1 MEWSKLNSNTQY
13 AEAIAKIKD
22 KLDIVETI
30 SEFVILKKAGR
41 NYQGLCPF
49 HKEKSPSFSVN
60 PQKQI
65 FKCFGCGAAGDAI
78 AFLMKITN
86 QGFTDVIS
94 DLAQKFGVQL
104 PQFKG
109 GQAQNPELKK
119 QMMSANKLAAEFF
132 NKGLKTYPQAK
143 KARDYLASRSIS
155 DEVIEDY
162 MIGYAPHYSDEL
174 FNYLKT
180 EHGFSADVLEKAGLL
195 SKKTNGEG
203 HVDRFRN
210 RLMIPI
216 MDENDNIVGFGARAL
231 DEGQNPKYLNSPDTI
246 LYNKSKIM
254 FGLNKAR
261 EAVRTEDAVIIM
273 EGYFDVISAQVSGIK
288 NVVATSGT
296 SLTQGHLKT
305 LSRFMNEPKIYLA
318 FDSDKAGL
326 LATQRGAEVVKEAF
340 EGLGEIRQYDESY
353 SRHGDFSCEIRV
365 VTSPQG
371 KDPDE
376 FIKTQGAE
384 AYKDLIKNAPLL
396 IDFEINSIIKK
407 GDENL
412 SPQEKAKKIK
422 EVVKVL
428 SEVKNKIIQTEYI
441 KSVSEILQVS
451 QMAVKAELEGY
462 RPVAVPRSS
471 VSSNV
476 TKISNKLEIAQKKLL
491 SVYFIY
497 GSNNNLSTLNNCLDE
512 VEFTEGTLSQIK
524 KILKNVS
531 EKVENAEQLQ
541 ESLINHFVGE
551 IQAQQEIIEIA
562 DYANEI
568 NNLSANLV
576 KQYVEETILFIKRY
590 QSNQAQNELKSRYYE
605 VKDDETS
612 SLQIQYEVRDKLKQV
627 TRLKLGDIHEQ
638 KI

>member
-1 MEWSKLNSNTQY
+1 MNSNTQY
-13 AEAIAKIKD
+13 SEAIAKIKD

-49 HKEKSPSFSVN
+49 HKEKTPSFSVN

-86 QGFTDVIS
+86 QGFTEVIS
-94 DLAQKFGVQL
+94 DLAQKFGIEL

-109 GQAQNPELKK
+109 GGAQNTEIKK
-119 QMMSANKLAAEFF
+119 QVLTANKLAADFF
-132 NKGLKTYPQAK
+132 NNGLKTYPQAK

-155 DEVIEDY
+155 DEVIQQY
-162 MIGYAPHYSDEL
+162 MIGYSPNYPDEL
-174 FNYLKT
+174 LKFLT
-180 EHGFSADVLEKAGLL
+180 KEHGFSVDVLEKAGLIL
-195 SKKTNGEG
+195 QKTNGSG
-203 HVDRFRN
+203 HVDRFKN

-216 MDENDNIVGFGARAL
+216 LDENDNIVGFGARAL

-246 LYNKSKIM
+246 LYNKSKVM
-254 FGLNKAR
+254 FGLNKAK
-261 EAVRTEDAVIIM
+261 EAIRAEDAVIIM
-273 EGYFDVISAQVSGIK
+273 EGYFDVISAQVAGVK

-305 LSRFMNEPKIYLA
+305 LSRFMNEKKIYLA

-340 EGLGEIRQYDESY
+340 EGLGEIRQCDESY
-353 SRHGDFSCEIRV
+353 SKTGDFACEIRV
-365 VTSPQG
+365 VMSPQG

-376 FIKTQGAE
+376 FIKSQGVQ
-384 AYKDLIKNAPLL
+384 AYKDLIEKAPLL
-396 IDFEINSIIKK
+396 IDFEIDSIIKK
-407 GDENL
+407 GDDNL

-441 KSVSEILQVS
+441 KAVAEILQVS
-451 QMAVKAELEGY
+451 QIAVKSELEGY
-462 RPVAVPRSS
+462 RPTAISTKQNTL
-471 VSSNV
+471 SNV
-476 TKISNKLEIAQKKLL
+476 TITSNKLEIAQKKLL
-491 SVYFIY
+491 SVYFID
-497 GSNNNLSTLNNCLDE
+497 GSNLSTLNNCLDE

-524 KILKNVS
+524 KTLKEVS
-531 EKVENAEQLQ
+531 NQVENAEQLQ
-541 ESLINHFVGE
+541 KSLINHFVGE
-551 IQAQQEIIEIA
+551 IQAQQDIIEIA
-562 DYANEI
+562 DYSNEI
-568 NNLSANLV
+568 KNLGETLI
-576 KQYVEETILFIKRY
+576 KQYIEETILFIKRY
-590 QSNQAQNELKSRYYE
+590 QSNKMQNELKSRYYE
-605 VKDDETS
+605 AKDDETS

>member
-1 MEWSKLNSNTQY
+1 MNSNTQY
-13 AEAIAKIKD
+13 SEAIAKIKD

-49 HKEKSPSFSVN
+49 HKEKTPSFSVN

-86 QGFTDVIS
+86 QGFTEVIS
-94 DLAQKFGVQL
+94 DLAQKFGIEL

-109 GQAQNPELKK
+109 GGAQNTEIKK
-119 QMMSANKLAAEFF
+119 QVLTANKLAADFF
-132 NKGLKTYPQAK
+132 NNGLKTYPQAK

-155 DEVIEDY
+155 DEVIQQY
-162 MIGYAPHYSDEL
+162 MIGYSPNYPDEL
-174 FNYLKT
+174 LKFLT
-180 EHGFSADVLEKAGLL
+180 KEHGFSVDVLEKAGLIL
-195 SKKTNGEG
+195 QRTNGSG
-203 HVDRFRN
+203 HVDRFKN

-216 MDENDNIVGFGARAL
+216 LDENDNIVGFGARAL

-246 LYNKSKIM
+246 LYNKSKVM
-254 FGLNKAR
+254 FGLNKAK
-261 EAVRTEDAVIIM
+261 EAIRAEDAVIIM
-273 EGYFDVISAQVSGIK
+273 EGYFDVISAQVAGVK

-305 LSRFMNEPKIYLA
+305 LSRFMNEKKIYLA

-340 EGLGEIRQYDESY
+340 EGLGEIRQCDESY
-353 SRHGDFSCEIRV
+353 SKTGDFACEIRV
-365 VTSPQG
+365 VMSPQG

-376 FIKTQGAE
+376 FIKSQGVQ
-384 AYKDLIKNAPLL
+384 AYKDLIEKAPLL
-396 IDFEINSIIKK
+396 IDFEIDSIIKK
-407 GDENL
+407 GDDNL

-441 KSVSEILQVS
+441 KAVAEILQVS
-451 QMAVKAELEGY
+451 QIAVKSELEGY
-462 RPVAVPRSS
+462 RPTAISTKQNTL
-471 VSSNV
+471 SNV
-476 TKISNKLEIAQKKLL
+476 TITSNKLEIAQKKLL
-491 SVYFIY
+491 SVYFID
-497 GSNNNLSTLNNCLDE
+497 GSNLSTLNNCLDE

-524 KILKNVS
+524 KTLKEVS
-531 EKVENAEQLQ
+531 NQVENAEQLQ
-541 ESLINHFVGE
+541 KSLINHFVGE
-551 IQAQQEIIEIA
+551 IQAQQDIIEIA
-562 DYANEI
+562 DYSNEI
-568 NNLSANLV
+568 KNLGETLI
-576 KQYVEETILFIKRY
+576 KQYIEETILFIKRY
-590 QSNQAQNELKSRYYE
+590 QSNKMQNELKSRYYE
-605 VKDDETS
+605 AKDDETS

>member
-1 MEWSKLNSNTQY
+1 MNTNTQY

-22 KLDIVETI
+22 KLDIVDVI

-49 HKEKSPSFSVN
+49 HKEKTPSFSVN

-86 QGFTDVIS
+86 QGFNEVIS
-94 DLAQKFGVQL
+94 DLAQKFGIEL

-109 GQAQNPELKK
+109 GGAQNTEIKK
-119 QMMSANKLAAEFF
+119 QMLEANKLAAEFF

-143 KARDYLASRSIS
+143 KARDYLASRTIT
-155 DEVIEDY
+155 DEVIQEY
-162 MIGYAPHYSDEL
+162 LIGYAPNYSDEL
-174 FNYLKT
+174 LKFLT
-180 EHGFSADVLEKAGLL
+180 KEHGFSIDVLEKAGLI
-195 SKKTNGEG
+195 SAKTNGEG

-210 RLMIPI
+210 RLIIPI
-216 MDENDNIVGFGARAL
+216 LDENDNVVGFGARAL

-246 LYNKSKIM
+246 LYNKSKVM
-254 FGLNKAR
+254 FGLNKAK
-261 EAVRTEDAVIIM
+261 EAIRVEDSVVIM

-305 LSRFMNEPKIYLA
+305 LSRFMNDKKIYLA

-326 LATQRGAEVVKEAF
+326 LATQRGAEVIKEAF

-353 SRHGDFSCEIRV
+353 AGNGDFSCEIRV
-365 VTSPQG
+365 VLSPQG

-376 FIKTQGAE
+376 FIKAKGVQ
-384 AYKDLIKNAPLL
+384 AYKELIENAPLL
-396 IDFEINSIIKK
+396 IDFEIDSIIKK

-412 SPQEKAKKIK
+412 SPQDKAKKIK

-428 SEVKNKIIQTEYI
+428 SEVKNKVIQTEYI
-441 KSVSEILQVS
+441 KSIADVLQVS
-451 QMAVKAELEGY
+451 QMAVKAELDGY
-462 RPVAVPRSS
+462 RPASMPSGSNVL
-471 VSSNV
+471 SNV
-476 TKISNKLEIAQKKLL
+476 TKTPAKLEIAQKKLL
-491 SVYFIY
+491 SVYFID
-497 GSNNNLSTLNNCLDE
+497 GSNDLSTLNNCLDE
-512 VEFTEGTLSQIK
+512 VEFTEGTLSEIK
-524 KILKNVS
+524 KALKDVS
-531 EKVENAEQLQ
+531 QKVENAEQLH
-541 ESLINHFVGE
+541 ETLINHFVGE
-551 IQAQQEIIEIA
+551 IKAQQEIIEIA

-568 NNLSANLV
+568 KDLSASLV
-576 KQYVEETILFIKRY
+576 KQYIEETILFIKRH
-590 QSNQAQNELKSRYYE
+590 QSMLMKNELKSRYYE
-605 VKDDETS
+605 AKDDETS
-612 SLQIQYEVRDKLKQV
+612 SLQLQYEVRDKLKQV

>member
-1 MEWSKLNSNTQY
+1 MNMNTQY
-13 AEAIAKIKD
+13 TEAIAKIKD

-86 QGFTDVIS
+86 QGFTEVIS
-94 DLAQKFGVQL
+94 DLAQKFGIEL

-109 GQAQNPELKK
+109 GPAQNPEIKK
-119 QMMSANKLAAEFF
+119 QMLSANKLAAEFF

-143 KARDYLASRSIS
+143 KARDYLAGRSIS
-155 DEVIEDY
+155 DEVIEEY
-162 MIGYAPHYSDEL
+162 MIGYAPHYADEL
-174 FNYLKT
+174 LNYLKK
-180 EHGFSADVLEKAGLL
+180 EHGFSIDVLEKAGLA
-195 SKKTNGEG
+195 SPRSTGEG

-216 MDENDNIVGFGARAL
+216 LDENDNVVGFGARAL

-246 LYNKSKIM
+246 LYNKSKVM
-254 FGLNKAR
+254 FGLNKAK
-261 EAVRTEDAVIIM
+261 EAVRAEDAVIIM
-273 EGYFDVISAQVSGIK
+273 EGYFDVITAQVSGIK

-305 LSRFMNEPKIYLA
+305 LSRFMNDPKIYLA
-318 FDSDKAGL
+318 FDSDKAGI
-326 LATQRGAEVVKEAF
+326 LATKRGAEVVKEAF

-353 SRHGDFSCEIRV
+353 SRNGDFSCEIRV
-365 VTSPQG
+365 VVPPKG

-376 FIKTQGAE
+376 FIKAQGAQ
-384 AYKDLIKNAPLL
+384 AYKDLIKTAPLL
-396 IDFEINSIIKK
+396 IDFEINSIINK
-407 GDENL
+407 GDESL

-441 KSVSEILQVS
+441 KAVSEMLQVS
-451 QMAVKAELEGY
+451 QMAVKAELEDY
-462 RPVAVPRSS
+462 RPALTPSRPS

-476 TKISNKLEIAQKKLL
+476 TKIPNKLEIAQKKLL

-497 GSNNNLSTLNNCLDE
+497 GSNNNLSALNNSLDE
-512 VEFTEGTLSQIK
+512 VEFTEDTLSQIK
-524 KILKNVS
+524 KTLKEVS
-531 EKVENAEQLQ
+531 QKVENAEQLQ

-551 IQAQQEIIEIA
+551 IQSQQEIIEIA

-568 NNLSANLV
+568 KDLSATLI

-612 SLQIQYEVRDKLKQV
+612 SLQIQYEVRDKIKQV

>member
-1 MEWSKLNSNTQY
+1 MNLNTQY
-13 AEAIAKIKD
+13 AEAIVKIKD

-49 HKEKSPSFSVN
+49 HKEKTPSFSVN

-86 QGFTDVIS
+86 QGFNEVIS
-94 DLAQKFGVQL
+94 DLAQKFGIEL

-109 GQAQNPELKK
+109 GGAQNTEIKK
-119 QMMSANKLAAEFF
+119 QMLSANKLTADFF

-155 DEVIEDY
+155 DEVIQEY
-162 MIGYAPHYSDEL
+162 MIGYSPNYPDEL
-174 FNYLKT
+174 LKFLT
-180 EHGFSADVLEKAGLL
+180 KEHGFSVDVLEKAGLIL
-195 SKKTNGEG
+195 QRTNGSG
-203 HVDRFRN
+203 HVDRFKN

-216 MDENDNIVGFGARAL
+216 LDENDNVVGFGARAL

-246 LYNKSKIM
+246 LYNKSKVM
-254 FGLNKAR
+254 FGLNKAK
-261 EAVRTEDAVIIM
+261 EAIRAEDAVIIM
-273 EGYFDVISAQVSGIK
+273 EGYFDVISAQVAGVK

-305 LSRFMNEPKIYLA
+305 LSRFMNEKKIYLA

-340 EGLGEIRQYDESY
+340 EGLGEIRQCDESY
-353 SRHGDFSCEIRV
+353 SSNGDFACEIRV
-365 VTSPQG
+365 VMSPQG

-376 FIKTQGAE
+376 FIKSQGVQ
-384 AYKDLIKNAPLL
+384 AYKNLIEKAPLL
-396 IDFEINSIIKK
+396 IDFEIDSIIKK
-407 GDENL
+407 GDDNL

-441 KSVSEILQVS
+441 KAVSEMLEVS
-451 QMAVKAELEGY
+451 QIAVKSELEGY
-462 RPVAVPRSS
+462 KPVAISTKQHTL
-471 VSSNV
+471 SNV
-476 TKISNKLEIAQKKLL
+476 TKTSDKLEIAQKKLL
-491 SVYFIY
+491 SVYFID

-524 KILKNVS
+524 QTLKDVS
-531 EKVENAEQLQ
+531 KQVENAEQLQ
-541 ESLINHFVGE
+541 KSLINQFVGE

-562 DYANEI
+562 DYSNEI
-568 NNLSANLV
+568 KNLSASLI

-590 QSNQAQNELKSRYYE
+590 QSNQMQNELKSRYYE
-605 VKDDETS
+605 AKDDETS

>member
-1 MEWSKLNSNTQY
+1 MNTQY

-86 QGFTDVIS
+86 QGFTEVIS
-94 DLAQKFGVQL
+94 DLAQKFGVEL

-109 GQAQNPELKK
+109 GGAQNIEIKK
-119 QMMSANKLAAEFF
+119 QMLQANKLAAEFF

-143 KARDYLASRSIS
+143 KVRDYLTSRSIS
-155 DEVIEDY
+155 DEVIQEY

-174 FNYLKT
+174 LNYLKK
-180 EHGFSADVLEKAGLL
+180 EHGFSVDVLEKAGLA
-195 SKKTNGEG
+195 SPKSNGEG

-210 RLMIPI
+210 RLIIPI
-216 MDENDNIVGFGARAL
+216 LDENDNVVGFGARAL

-246 LYNKSKIM
+246 LYNKSKVM
-254 FGLNKAR
+254 FGLNKAK
-261 EAVRTEDAVIIM
+261 EAIRAEDAVVIM

-305 LSRFMNEPKIYLA
+305 LSRFMNDPKIYLA

-353 SRHGDFSCEIRV
+353 SGSGDFSCEIRV

-376 FIKTQGAE
+376 FIKAQGSQ
-384 AYKDLIKNAPLL
+384 AYKDLIQSAPLL
-396 IDFEINSIIKK
+396 IDFEIDSIIKK
-407 GDENL
+407 GHEK
-412 SPQEKAKKIK
+412 STPQEKAKKIK

-428 SEVKNKIIQTEYI
+428 SAVKNKVIQSEYI
-441 KSVSEILQVS
+441 KSVSEMLQVS
-451 QMAVKAELEGY
+451 QMAVKEELEGY
-462 RPVAVPRSS
+462 RPASGPSK
-471 VSSNV
+471 SNV
-476 TKISNKLEIAQKKLL
+476 TSNVTIIPNKLEIAQKKLL

-497 GSNNNLSTLNNCLDE
+497 VRSNNLSTLNNCLDE
-512 VEFTEGTLSQIK
+512 VEFSEGTLSLIK
-524 KILKNVS
+524 KTLKDVS
-531 EKVENAEQLQ
+531 EKVETAEQLQ

-551 IQAQQEIIEIA
+551 IQSQQDIIEIA

-568 NNLSANLV
+568 KNLSAALV
-576 KQYVEETILFIKRY
+576 KQYVDETILFIKRY

>member
-1 MEWSKLNSNTQY
+1 MNTQY

-86 QGFTDVIS
+86 QGFTEVIS
-94 DLAQKFGVQL
+94 DLAQKFGVEL

-109 GQAQNPELKK
+109 GGAQNIEIKK
-119 QMMSANKLAAEFF
+119 QMLQANKLAAEFF

-143 KARDYLASRSIS
+143 KVRDYLTSRSIS
-155 DEVIEDY
+155 DEVIQEY

-174 FNYLKT
+174 LNYLKK
-180 EHGFSADVLEKAGLL
+180 EHGFSVDVLEKAGLA
-195 SKKTNGEG
+195 SPKSNGEG

-210 RLMIPI
+210 RLIIPI
-216 MDENDNIVGFGARAL
+216 LDENDNVVGFGARAL

-246 LYNKSKIM
+246 LYNKSKVM
-254 FGLNKAR
+254 FGLNKAK
-261 EAVRTEDAVIIM
+261 EAIRAEDAVVIM

-305 LSRFMNEPKIYLA
+305 LSRFMNDPKIYLA

-353 SRHGDFSCEIRV
+353 SGSGDFSCEIRV

-376 FIKTQGAE
+376 FIKAQGAK
-384 AYKDLIKNAPLL
+384 AYKDLIQSAPLL
-396 IDFEINSIIKK
+396 IDFEIDSIIKK
-407 GDENL
+407 GHEK
-412 SPQEKAKKIK
+412 STPQEKAKKIK

-428 SEVKNKIIQTEYI
+428 SAVKNKVIQSEYI
-441 KSVSEILQVS
+441 KSVSEMLQVS
-451 QMAVKAELEGY
+451 QMAVKEELEGY
-462 RPVAVPRSS
+462 RPASGPSK
-471 VSSNV
+471 SNV
-476 TKISNKLEIAQKKLL
+476 TSNVTIIPNKLEIAQKKLL

-497 GSNNNLSTLNNCLDE
+497 VRSNNLSTLNNCLDE
-512 VEFTEGTLSQIK
+512 VEFSEGTLSLIK
-524 KILKNVS
+524 KTLKDVS
-531 EKVENAEQLQ
+531 EKVETAEQLQ

-551 IQAQQEIIEIA
+551 IQSQQDIIEIA

-568 NNLSANLV
+568 KNLSAALV
-576 KQYVEETILFIKRY
+576 KQYVDETILFIKRY

>member
-1 MEWSKLNSNTQY
+1 MSLNTQY
-13 AEAIAKIKD
+13 TEAIAKIKD

-49 HKEKSPSFSVN
+49 HKEKTPSFSVN

-86 QGFTDVIS
+86 QGFTEVIS
-94 DLAQKFGVQL
+94 DLAQKFGIEL

-109 GQAQNPELKK
+109 GAAQNPELKK
-119 QMMSANKLAAEFF
+119 QMLSANQLACEFF

-143 KARDYLASRSIS
+143 KARDYLKGRDIS
-155 DEVIEDY
+155 DEVIQEY
-162 MIGYAPHYSDEL
+162 MIGYAPNYPDEL
-174 FNYLKT
+174 LKFLKN
-180 EHGFSADVLEKAGLL
+180 EHGFSEDVLEKAGLI
-195 SKKTNGEG
+195 SAKTNGTG
-203 HVDRFRN
+203 YVDRFKN

-216 MDENDNIVGFGARAL
+216 LDENDNVVGFGARAL
-231 DEGQNPKYLNSPDTI
+231 DEGQNPKYLNSPDTL
-246 LYNKSKIM
+246 LYNKSKVM
-254 FGLNKAR
+254 FGLNKAK
-261 EAVRTEDAVIIM
+261 EAIRAEDSVIIM

-305 LSRFMNEPKIYLA
+305 LSRFMNDKKIYLA

-326 LATQRGAEVVKEAF
+326 LATQRGAEVIKEAF

-353 SRHGDFSCEIRV
+353 SGSGDFSCEIRV
-365 VTSPQG
+365 VLSPQG

-376 FIKTQGAE
+376 FIKAQGTQ
-384 AYKDLIKNAPLL
+384 AYKDLVQKAPLL
-396 IDFEINSIIKK
+396 IDFEIDSIIKK
-407 GDENL
+407 GDDNL
-412 SPQEKAKKIK
+412 SPQEKAKKIR

-428 SEVKNKIIQTEYI
+428 SEVKNRIIQTEYI
-441 KSVSEILQVS
+441 KAVSEVLQVS
-451 QMAVKAELEGY
+451 QMAVKSELDGY
-462 RPVAVPRSS
+462 KPASVPVRHDAL
-471 VSSNV
+471 SNV
-476 TKISNKLEIAQKKLL
+476 TKISGKLEIAQKKLL
-491 SVYFIY
+491 SVYFVD
-497 GSNNNLSTLNNCLDE
+497 GDNNKLSTLNNCLDE

-524 KILKNVS
+524 KTLKDVS
-531 EKVENAEQLQ
+531 KKVENAEQLQ

-568 NNLSANLV
+568 KSLSANLI
-576 KQYVEETILFIKRY
+576 KQYIEETILFIKRY
-590 QSNQAQNELKSRYYE
+590 QSNKMQNELKSRYYE

-627 TRLKLGDIHEQ
+627 NRLKLGDIHEQ